1 MPTYTRRRII
11 MNRDEAITSATATYN
26 AAYNAVD
33 SFLDAANKA
42 AKDAYNDA
50 TDAFS
55 AELARINKEYPL

>member
-1 MPTYTRRRII
+1 

-42 AKDAYNDA
+42 ARDSYIAANDAYD
-50 TDAFS
+50 
-55 AELARINKEYPL
+55 AELARIKKEYPQ